1 MNNTI
6 KGALYDILIAAN
18 LGYEIAFPAIKFTP
32 PDSGIWLEVE
42 FSPSSDLDNA
52 LAYDSGYIP
61 RGFFQVS
68 VYDRAGHGSFIA
80 GVVAEQIQTLYAK
93 GTAIAGTVRVVSRPH
108 QMGFDAMDDKFVIAV
123 SIEYSG

>member
-32 PDSGIWLEVE
+32 PDSGIWLEVG
-42 FSPSSDLDNA
+42 FSPSSDLDNSMS
-52 LAYDSGYIP
+52 YDSGYIP

-68 VYDRAGHGSFIA
+68 VYDRPDLGSFNA
-80 GVVAEQIQTLYAK
+80 GDVAEQIESLYSK
-93 GTAIAGTVRVVSRPH
+93 GTTITGTVRVSSKPY
-108 QMGFDAMDDKFVIAV
+108 QMPVDEEDSKFSIAV